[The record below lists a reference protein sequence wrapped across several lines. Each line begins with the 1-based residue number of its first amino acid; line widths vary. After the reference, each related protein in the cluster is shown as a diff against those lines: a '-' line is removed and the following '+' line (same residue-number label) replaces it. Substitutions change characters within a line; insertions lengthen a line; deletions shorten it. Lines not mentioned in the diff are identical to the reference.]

1 MDMGNNCLTWFGQ
14 GSQASV
20 KQDHHCSQL
29 GHIKGSL
36 TPEFVDEEDGDCD
49 GDSGDGD
56 ADDAGG
62 GEGDDHGVD
71 DGDDHGVDDGG
82 DDLCDSSVNSA
93 WFTPVKEVGRS
104 LNKKVMILVI
114 LIWSW
119 CDDDNDAN
127 LDHAEEDDYNENCHE
142 A

>member
-56 ADDAGG
+56 ADD
-62 GEGDDHGVD
+62 HGVD

-104 LNKKVMILVI
+104 LEKKVMILVI
-114 LIWSW
+114 LIMILMWW
-119 CDDDNDAN
+119 W
-127 LDHAEEDDYNENCHE
+127 
-142 A
+142 